1 MMADTILIDL
11 KALLVERE
19 DCDAGT
25 VQRLRDGLAQGK
37 TQYRT
42 LRDVNDV
49 LKKRLESAAGPV
61 AKKLHLKIGIVN
73 YFLGHLGDSIE
84 NLKQAEGALGAFY
97 LGKAL
102 LERRELD
109 DAFKAFDK
117 AEKAG
122 YTSAQVQLQ
131 KAGIHRQRG
140 ELKEATALLKKM
152 EDQASHN
159 AEFHFQTAS
168 LALVEGH
175 RDQGLKSLERAVELD
190 PAHTGALFQ
199 LGHAN
204 DLAGNDDD
212 AVGYYERCLTHPPL
226 HIGLLVNLGVL
237 YEDQSKYEKAV
248 DCYKRILHSDPNHE
262 QARLFLKDAQASL
275 VQEYNP
281 EAELANTRFSQVL
294 EIPVT
299 DFELSVRSRNCL
311 KKMNIRT
318 LGDLTRV
325 SEQQLLSSKNFGETS
340 LLEIKEILGA
350 KGLRLGQAL
359 EEGGMY
365 DRRFSP
371 QPAVSEQEQAILN
384 KSVGE
389 LNLSVRA
396 RKCMNRLGIN
406 SLGELITRSAD
417 ELLESKNF
425 GMTSLNEVREKLRQY
440 GITLR
445 GD

>member
-1 MMADTILIDL
+1 MVDTMLIDL

-42 LRDVNDV
+42 LRDVNDT
-49 LKKRLESAAGPV
+49 LKKRLEGASGPI
-61 AKKLHLKIGIVN
+61 AKKLHLKLGIVN
-73 YFLGHLGDSIE
+73 FFLGHLGESIE
-84 NLKQAEGALGAFY
+84 NLKQAEGALAGFY

-102 LERRELD
+102 LERGELD
-109 DAFKAFDK
+109 EAFKAFDK
-117 AEKAG
+117 AEKSG

-131 KAGIHRQRG
+131 KAGIHRQRA
-140 ELKEATALLKKM
+140 EVKEAKAILHKM

-159 AEFHFQTAS
+159 AEYHYQIAS
-168 LALVEGH
+168 VALAEGS
-175 RDQGLKSLERAVELD
+175 REQGLKSLERCVELD
-190 PAHTGALFQ
+190 PSHTGALFQ

-204 DLAGNDDD
+204 DLAGNDDE
-212 AVGYYERCLTHPPL
+212 AVGFYERCLNHPPL
-226 HIGLLVNLGVL
+226 HVGLLVNLGIL
-237 YEDQSKYEKAV
+237 YEDRDNYEKAV
-248 DCYKRILHSDPNHE
+248 DCFRRVLNSDPNHE

-275 VQEYNP
+275 TMYYNP

-340 LLEIKEILGA
+340 LGEIKEILGA

-365 DRRFSP
+365 DRRFAPS
-371 QPAVSEQEQAILN
+371 PAVSEQEQAVLN
-384 KSVGE
+384 KPVSE

-406 SLGELITRSAD
+406 SLGELVQRSAD

-440 GITLR
+440 GLTLR

>member
-1 MMADTILIDL
+1 MVEAMLIDL

-25 VQRLRDGLAQGK
+25 VQRLREGLAQGK

-42 LRDVNDV
+42 LRDVNDA
-49 LKKRLESAAGPV
+49 LKKRLESSSGPA
-61 AKKLHLKIGIVN
+61 AKKLHLKLGIVN
-73 YFLGHLGDSIE
+73 FFLGHLGDSIE
-84 NLKQAEGALGAFY
+84 NLKQADGALAAFY

-102 LERRELD
+102 LERQDLD
-109 DAFKAFDK
+109 EAFKAFDR

-131 KAGIHRQRG
+131 KAGIHRLRG
-140 ELKEATALLKKM
+140 EAKDARTILHKL

-159 AEFHFQTAS
+159 AEYHYQLAS
-168 LALVEGH
+168 LHLQDGQ
-175 RDQGLKSLERAVELD
+175 RDPGLKHLERSVELD
-190 PAHTGALFQ
+190 PSHTGALFQ

-212 AVGYYERCLTHPPL
+212 ALSFYERCLNHPPL
-226 HIGLLVNLGVL
+226 HVGLLINLGVL
-237 YEDQSKYEKAV
+237 YEDLDRYDRAV
-248 DCYKRILHSDPNHE
+248 DCYRRVLNSDPNHE
-262 QARLFLKDAQASL
+262 QARLFLKDAEASL
-275 VQEYNP
+275 TMYYNP
-281 EAELANTRFSQVL
+281 EAELASTRFSQVL

-340 LLEIKEILGA
+340 LAEIKEVLTS

-359 EEGGMY
+359 EEGGLY
-365 DRRFSP
+365 DRRFAP
-371 QPAVSEQEQAILN
+371 PPAVSEQEQAVLG
-384 KSVGE
+384 KPVSE

-406 SLGELITRSAD
+406 SLAELVQRSAD

-425 GMTSLNEVREKLRQY
+425 GMTSLNEVRDKLRQY
-440 GITLR
+440 GLALR